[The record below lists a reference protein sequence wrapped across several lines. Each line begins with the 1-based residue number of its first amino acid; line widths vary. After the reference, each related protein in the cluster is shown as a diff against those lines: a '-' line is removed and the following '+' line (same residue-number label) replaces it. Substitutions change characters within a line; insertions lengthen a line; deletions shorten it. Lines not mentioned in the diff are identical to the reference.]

1 MQSAASAVR
10 RGGHAVR
17 HNRAPH
23 PPPSPRVNQIVTLL
37 GLASWKPYIAA
48 LLLPPV
54 PLILLMLIGAR
65 LILPRRGLGW
75 TVILL
80 TAVLSWFSATTG
92 AATLLAR
99 GLLNLSPVL
108 SPTRIADIKAQVQA
122 KQPIAIVVLGGGS
135 YPLAPEYGVS
145 NLTKTGLERLRYGLW
160 LGRETGAPV
169 AFSGGLG
176 WAGAEGSTPEGQIA
190 QRIATQEFGR
200 PLKWVEDQSR
210 DTRQNAALTV
220 ALLKQQGI
228 GEILLVTHDYHQ
240 PRALRAFEEA
250 AQGSIRI
257 VPAPLGELAIPPRRA
272 LDWMPR
278 ESGFTAVR
286 NVLHEAFGRLA
297 GA

>member
-1 MQSAASAVR
+1 M
-10 RGGHAVR
+10 
-17 HNRAPH
+17 
-23 PPPSPRVNQIVTLL
+23 NQIFTLL
-37 GLASWKPYIAA
+37 GLASWKPYLAA

-80 TAVLSWFSATTG
+80 TAILTWLSATTG

-99 GLLNLSPVL
+99 ALLNVPPVL
-108 SPTRIADIKAQVQA
+108 STARIAEIKAQVQA

-135 YPLAPEYGVS
+135 YALAPEYGVS
-145 NLTKTGLERLRYGLW
+145 NLTNTGMERLRYGVW

-169 AFSGGLG
+169 SFSGGLG
-176 WAGAEGSTPEGQIA
+176 WAETGGSTPEGQIA
-190 QRIATQEFGR
+190 QRIATQELGR
-200 PLKWVEDQSR
+200 PLKWIEDESR
-210 DTRQNAALTV
+210 DTRQNAALAI
-220 ALLKQQGI
+220 ALMKQQGI
-228 GEILLVTHDYHQ
+228 QTIVLVTHDYHQ

-250 AQGSIRI
+250 AQGAIRI
-257 VPAPLGELAIPPRRA
+257 VPAPLGVLSLPPRTA

-278 ESGFTAVR
+278 DSGFTAVR
-286 NVLHEAFGRLA
+286 HVLHEAFGRLA